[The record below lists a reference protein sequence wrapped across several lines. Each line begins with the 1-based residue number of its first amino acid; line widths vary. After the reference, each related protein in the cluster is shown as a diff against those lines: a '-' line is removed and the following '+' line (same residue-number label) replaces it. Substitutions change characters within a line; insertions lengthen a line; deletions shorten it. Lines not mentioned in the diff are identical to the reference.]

1 MLKILLTITL
11 LFLYNISYGACRPV
25 TIISPDGTMTICQ
38 VCNDGKTIICT

>member
-11 LFLYNISYGACRPV
+11 LFLYNTSYGACRPV
-25 TIISPDGTMTICQ
+25 TIIAPDGTMTICQ